1 MERPTSNAVMIGV
14 VLMALAAVIGLFW
27 GVFTLS
33 KTTINDGTTNVQEK
47 IMQFEDLNWET
58 YDDKEVLGR
67 EILSLH
73 TTSTYDDIAILVH
86 TVRMNDG
93 VVISKDNDR
102 YVQFYKGE
110 PYVNYGAILGVLGTD
125 RIEDMNEYLLEK
137 GTAVRKSE
145 DSLEQKAG
153 AIYTDAVLCRDD
165 LGYVTK
171 DDNVTALNYMES
183 DLYMSYVDS
192 KKNEL
197 LDKFTNNGVID
208 NKGLYNWLNENGY
221 IEMNYEE
228 VSTQIFKQEPEKI
241 IDELLLTSL
250 EIPHM
255 LRNKTVEQLAEFYDF
270 KEDVEYSN
278 LSTHKARSWYLWQE
292 SLLSEELKLETN
304 RTQTETAMYAYAK
317 RNDLRTKTREK
328 MSNIKIKEYLQ
339 KTEKNL
345 PYEKFVELKMNTY
358 YEKEGIWL
366 TDSQIELKI
375 INSSSHSRALL
386 NKYLGIE
393 VK

>member
-47 IMQFEDLNWET
+47 IMQFEDLNWEI

-171 DDNVTALNYMES
+171 DDSVTALKRDGTIEYINEKTTF
-183 DLYMSYVDS
+183 DS
-192 KKNEL
+192 MLIYDVSGAVVGVLFRQQE
-197 LDKFTNNGVID
+197 NN
-208 NKGLYNWLNENGY
+208 
-221 IEMNYEE
+221 
-228 VSTQIFKQEPEKI
+228 
-241 IDELLLTSL
+241 
-250 EIPHM
+250 
-255 LRNKTVEQLAEFYDF
+255 
-270 KEDVEYSN
+270 
-278 LSTHKARSWYLWQE
+278 
-292 SLLSEELKLETN
+292 
-304 RTQTETAMYAYAK
+304 
-317 RNDLRTKTREK
+317 
-328 MSNIKIKEYLQ
+328 
-339 KTEKNL
+339 
-345 PYEKFVELKMNTY
+345 
-358 YEKEGIWL
+358 
-366 TDSQIELKI
+366 
-375 INSSSHSRALL
+375 
-386 NKYLGIE
+386 
-393 VK
+393 

>member
-110 PYVNYGAILGVLGTD
+110 PYVNYGAILGVLGND

-171 DDNVTALNYMES
+171 DDSVTALKRDGTIEYINEKTTF
-183 DLYMSYVDS
+183 DS
-192 KKNEL
+192 MLIYDVSGAVVGVLFRQQE
-197 LDKFTNNGVID
+197 NN
-208 NKGLYNWLNENGY
+208 
-221 IEMNYEE
+221 
-228 VSTQIFKQEPEKI
+228 
-241 IDELLLTSL
+241 
-250 EIPHM
+250 
-255 LRNKTVEQLAEFYDF
+255 
-270 KEDVEYSN
+270 
-278 LSTHKARSWYLWQE
+278 
-292 SLLSEELKLETN
+292 
-304 RTQTETAMYAYAK
+304 
-317 RNDLRTKTREK
+317 
-328 MSNIKIKEYLQ
+328 
-339 KTEKNL
+339 
-345 PYEKFVELKMNTY
+345 
-358 YEKEGIWL
+358 
-366 TDSQIELKI
+366 
-375 INSSSHSRALL
+375 
-386 NKYLGIE
+386 
-393 VK
+393 

>member
-137 GTAVRKSE
+137 GTAVRKTE

-171 DDNVTALNYMES
+171 DDSVTALKRDGTIEYINEKTTF
-183 DLYMSYVDS
+183 DS
-192 KKNEL
+192 MLIYDVSGAVVGVLFRQQE
-197 LDKFTNNGVID
+197 NN
-208 NKGLYNWLNENGY
+208 
-221 IEMNYEE
+221 
-228 VSTQIFKQEPEKI
+228 
-241 IDELLLTSL
+241 
-250 EIPHM
+250 
-255 LRNKTVEQLAEFYDF
+255 
-270 KEDVEYSN
+270 
-278 LSTHKARSWYLWQE
+278 
-292 SLLSEELKLETN
+292 
-304 RTQTETAMYAYAK
+304 
-317 RNDLRTKTREK
+317 
-328 MSNIKIKEYLQ
+328 
-339 KTEKNL
+339 
-345 PYEKFVELKMNTY
+345 
-358 YEKEGIWL
+358 
-366 TDSQIELKI
+366 
-375 INSSSHSRALL
+375 
-386 NKYLGIE
+386 
-393 VK
+393 

>member
-171 DDNVTALNYMES
+171 DDSVTALKRDGTIEYINEKTTF
-183 DLYMSYVDS
+183 DS
-192 KKNEL
+192 MLIYDVSGAVVGVLFRQQE
-197 LDKFTNNGVID
+197 NN
-208 NKGLYNWLNENGY
+208 
-221 IEMNYEE
+221 
-228 VSTQIFKQEPEKI
+228 
-241 IDELLLTSL
+241 
-250 EIPHM
+250 
-255 LRNKTVEQLAEFYDF
+255 
-270 KEDVEYSN
+270 
-278 LSTHKARSWYLWQE
+278 
-292 SLLSEELKLETN
+292 
-304 RTQTETAMYAYAK
+304 
-317 RNDLRTKTREK
+317 
-328 MSNIKIKEYLQ
+328 
-339 KTEKNL
+339 
-345 PYEKFVELKMNTY
+345 
-358 YEKEGIWL
+358 
-366 TDSQIELKI
+366 
-375 INSSSHSRALL
+375 
-386 NKYLGIE
+386 
-393 VK
+393 

>member
-110 PYVNYGAILGVLGTD
+110 PFVNYGAILGVLGTD

-171 DDNVTALNYMES
+171 DDSVTALKRDGTIEYINEKTTF
-183 DLYMSYVDS
+183 DS
-192 KKNEL
+192 MLIYDVSGAVVGVLFRQQE
-197 LDKFTNNGVID
+197 NN
-208 NKGLYNWLNENGY
+208 
-221 IEMNYEE
+221 
-228 VSTQIFKQEPEKI
+228 
-241 IDELLLTSL
+241 
-250 EIPHM
+250 
-255 LRNKTVEQLAEFYDF
+255 
-270 KEDVEYSN
+270 
-278 LSTHKARSWYLWQE
+278 
-292 SLLSEELKLETN
+292 
-304 RTQTETAMYAYAK
+304 
-317 RNDLRTKTREK
+317 
-328 MSNIKIKEYLQ
+328 
-339 KTEKNL
+339 
-345 PYEKFVELKMNTY
+345 
-358 YEKEGIWL
+358 
-366 TDSQIELKI
+366 
-375 INSSSHSRALL
+375 
-386 NKYLGIE
+386 
-393 VK
+393 

>member
-125 RIEDMNEYLLEK
+125 RIEDMNEYLLQRILWNK
-137 GTAVRKSE
+137 K
-145 DSLEQKAG
+145 Q
-153 AIYTDAVLCRDD
+153 VLFI
-165 LGYVTK
+165 LTQFYVG
-171 DDNVTALNYMES
+171 M
-183 DLYMSYVDS
+183 
-192 KKNEL
+192 
-197 LDKFTNNGVID
+197 I
-208 NKGLYNWLNENGY
+208 
-221 IEMNYEE
+221 
-228 VSTQIFKQEPEKI
+228 
-241 IDELLLTSL
+241 
-250 EIPHM
+250 
-255 LRNKTVEQLAEFYDF
+255 
-270 KEDVEYSN
+270 
-278 LSTHKARSWYLWQE
+278 
-292 SLLSEELKLETN
+292 
-304 RTQTETAMYAYAK
+304 
-317 RNDLRTKTREK
+317 
-328 MSNIKIKEYLQ
+328 
-339 KTEKNL
+339 
-345 PYEKFVELKMNTY
+345 
-358 YEKEGIWL
+358 
-366 TDSQIELKI
+366 
-375 INSSSHSRALL
+375 
-386 NKYLGIE
+386 
-393 VK
+393 

>member
-27 GVFTLS
+27 GVFTSS

-171 DDNVTALNYMES
+171 DDNVTALKRDGTIEYINEKTIF
-183 DLYMSYVDS
+183 DS
-192 KKNEL
+192 MLIYDVSGAVVGVLFRQQE
-197 LDKFTNNGVID
+197 NN
-208 NKGLYNWLNENGY
+208 
-221 IEMNYEE
+221 
-228 VSTQIFKQEPEKI
+228 
-241 IDELLLTSL
+241 
-250 EIPHM
+250 
-255 LRNKTVEQLAEFYDF
+255 
-270 KEDVEYSN
+270 
-278 LSTHKARSWYLWQE
+278 
-292 SLLSEELKLETN
+292 
-304 RTQTETAMYAYAK
+304 
-317 RNDLRTKTREK
+317 
-328 MSNIKIKEYLQ
+328 
-339 KTEKNL
+339 
-345 PYEKFVELKMNTY
+345 
-358 YEKEGIWL
+358 
-366 TDSQIELKI
+366 
-375 INSSSHSRALL
+375 
-386 NKYLGIE
+386 
-393 VK
+393 

>member
-171 DDNVTALNYMES
+171 DDNVTALKRDGTIEYINEKTIF
-183 DLYMSYVDS
+183 DS
-192 KKNEL
+192 MLIYDVSGAVVGVLFRQQE
-197 LDKFTNNGVID
+197 NN
-208 NKGLYNWLNENGY
+208 
-221 IEMNYEE
+221 
-228 VSTQIFKQEPEKI
+228 
-241 IDELLLTSL
+241 
-250 EIPHM
+250 
-255 LRNKTVEQLAEFYDF
+255 
-270 KEDVEYSN
+270 
-278 LSTHKARSWYLWQE
+278 
-292 SLLSEELKLETN
+292 
-304 RTQTETAMYAYAK
+304 
-317 RNDLRTKTREK
+317 
-328 MSNIKIKEYLQ
+328 
-339 KTEKNL
+339 
-345 PYEKFVELKMNTY
+345 
-358 YEKEGIWL
+358 
-366 TDSQIELKI
+366 
-375 INSSSHSRALL
+375 
-386 NKYLGIE
+386 
-393 VK
+393 

>member
-137 GTAVRKSE
+137 GTAVRKTE

-171 DDNVTALNYMES
+171 DDSVTALKRDGTIEYINEKTTF
-183 DLYMSYVDS
+183 DS
-192 KKNEL
+192 
-197 LDKFTNNGVID
+197 
-208 NKGLYNWLNENGY
+208 
-221 IEMNYEE
+221 
-228 VSTQIFKQEPEKI
+228 
-241 IDELLLTSL
+241 
-250 EIPHM
+250 M
-255 LRNKTVEQLAEFYDF
+255 L
-270 KEDVEYSN
+270 
-278 LSTHKARSWYLWQE
+278 
-292 SLLSEELKLETN
+292 
-304 RTQTETAMYAYAK
+304 
-317 RNDLRTKTREK
+317 
-328 MSNIKIKEYLQ
+328 I
-339 KTEKNL
+339 
-345 PYEKFVELKMNTY
+345 
-358 YEKEGIWL
+358 
-366 TDSQIELKI
+366 
-375 INSSSHSRALL
+375 
-386 NKYLGIE
+386 
-393 VK
+393 

>member
-137 GTAVRKSE
+137 GTAVRKTE

-171 DDNVTALNYMES
+171 DDSITALKRDGTIEYINEKTTF
-183 DLYMSYVDS
+183 DS
-192 KKNEL
+192 MLIYDVSGAVVGVLFRQQE
-197 LDKFTNNGVID
+197 NN
-208 NKGLYNWLNENGY
+208 
-221 IEMNYEE
+221 
-228 VSTQIFKQEPEKI
+228 
-241 IDELLLTSL
+241 
-250 EIPHM
+250 
-255 LRNKTVEQLAEFYDF
+255 
-270 KEDVEYSN
+270 
-278 LSTHKARSWYLWQE
+278 
-292 SLLSEELKLETN
+292 
-304 RTQTETAMYAYAK
+304 
-317 RNDLRTKTREK
+317 
-328 MSNIKIKEYLQ
+328 
-339 KTEKNL
+339 
-345 PYEKFVELKMNTY
+345 
-358 YEKEGIWL
+358 
-366 TDSQIELKI
+366 
-375 INSSSHSRALL
+375 
-386 NKYLGIE
+386 
-393 VK
+393 